1 MKDIYVKKINVYGNE
16 LLYPD
21 CETSTLL
28 SRLLPTLTFAPGHIK
43 ILKLLGYKIKTRAEE
58 L

>member
-1 MKDIYVKKINVYGNE
+1 MKDIYIKKINVYGNE

-28 SRLLPTLTFAPGHIK
+28 SRLLPTKTFSLGDIK
-43 ILKLLGYKIKTRAEE
+43 ILKLLGYKIKTKAEE